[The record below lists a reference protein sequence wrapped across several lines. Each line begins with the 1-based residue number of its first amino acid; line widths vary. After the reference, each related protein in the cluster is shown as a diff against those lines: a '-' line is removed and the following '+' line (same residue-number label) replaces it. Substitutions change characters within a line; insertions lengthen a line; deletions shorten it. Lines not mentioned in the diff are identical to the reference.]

1 MQKIKSNSCRDHL
14 HEEAIE
20 YFSKRMMAKECRDHP
35 WLAKKYIVSVQQ
47 QIERTSTIQK
57 PQASIH
63 RVPRVQA
70 NSMDELDMTK
80 DNLKLFVE
88 RWREHPDS
96 PYLIDLPQCI
106 TLPHQCSTLR
116 DHEELVSLRG
126 HSPSPCA
133 SISST
138 LSEVTENN
146 SPRESYGSFLTVPPT
161 FNFGFERRAS
171 EGVSTEKLRS
181 DPASQIVLAEEIIK
195 LSERLRSIAM
205 GACVNEVESPAE
217 GDKVNKMMKEKVE
230 DRDKRNGSTARSN
243 GLIGG
248 ENAAECNEIAEKLS
262 SITRHRRLNGTTFHS
277 NRNFEKYTEANSGG
291 NVFAPLKKKKQR
303 KEEGRGEEGGKVRR
317 ESLGEQVEE
326 LANERVS
333 GGKEGEMDL
342 TPPWRRPRVKQ
353 FGETSRDVPR
363 ISGLRNLH
371 KSLNLDEPTSTKDLL
386 LHLLGEWEEV
396 SMRPSGGRKSVSVDW
411 CGEES
416 VARKTMN
423 SLAEYFQSKQ
433 QKSTTANANSPT
445 SSSIHRW
452 DTSLN
457 SIMLCSDLFVIF
469 FFSFFF
475 HEKGRWFRLL
485 WKFLRAVREME
496 KRWTTMKLY
505 NYVILIARGRDP
517 TSGLSGVNRVCS
529 ECVCVDVYSNS
540 FMSNLGKRVSSWLF
554 VL

>member
-1 MQKIKSNSCRDHL
+1 
-14 HEEAIE
+14 
-20 YFSKRMMAKECRDHP
+20 MMAKECRDHP
-35 WLAKKYIVSVQQ
+35 WLAKKYTVSSVQQ
-47 QIERTSTIQK
+47 QVEKTATISK
-57 PQASIH
+57 PQPSKH
-63 RVPRVQA
+63 RIPRVQT

-106 TLPHQCSTLR
+106 TLPHQYSTPR

-138 LSEVTENN
+138 LSEMTDN
-146 SPRESYGSFLTVPPT
+146 SPQESYGSFLTVPT

-171 EGVSTEKLRS
+171 EGVATEKSRS

-205 GACVNEVESPAE
+205 GACMSEVESPMEDNKA
-217 GDKVNKMMKEKVE
+217 NKMEKVE
-230 DRDKRNGSTARSN
+230 DKDKRNGIGSRSN
-243 GLIGG
+243 GLIGE
-248 ENAAECNEIAEKLS
+248 ENATECNEITEKLS
-262 SITRHRRLNGTTFHS
+262 SITRHRKLNGTTFHS
-277 NRNFEKYTEANSGG
+277 NRNFEKYTETNSG
-291 NVFAPLKKKKQR
+291 NMFASLKKKKQK
-303 KEEGRGEEGGKVRR
+303 KEEGRSEGSGKIRR
-317 ESLGEQVEE
+317 ESFEEQVED
-326 LANERVS
+326 LTNDKNERIS
-333 GGKEGEMDL
+333 GRKEGEMDL

-396 SMRPSGGRKSVSVDW
+396 SMRPTGGRKSVSVDW

-433 QKSTTANANSPT
+433 QKSTTANVNSPT
-445 SSSIHRW
+445 SSSIHR
-452 DTSLN
+452 
-457 SIMLCSDLFVIF
+457 
-469 FFSFFF
+469 
-475 HEKGRWFRLL
+475 
-485 WKFLRAVREME
+485 
-496 KRWTTMKLY
+496 
-505 NYVILIARGRDP
+505 
-517 TSGLSGVNRVCS
+517 
-529 ECVCVDVYSNS
+529 
-540 FMSNLGKRVSSWLF
+540 
-554 VL
+554 